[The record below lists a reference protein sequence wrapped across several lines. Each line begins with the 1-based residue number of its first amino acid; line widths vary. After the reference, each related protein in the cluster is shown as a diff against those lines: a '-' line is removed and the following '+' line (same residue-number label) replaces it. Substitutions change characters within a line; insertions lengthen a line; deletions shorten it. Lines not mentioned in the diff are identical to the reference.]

1 MSWCDMGGWCAG
13 KDYDPDRERS
23 EAKRLRRQLQ
33 KERRGAMRE
42 LRRDAAFLGEVTHL
56 LSSSPATS
64 HSVSRSQHHSE
75 WCWAFCQLRRITT
88 CVPPVACQRAMARFH

>member
-1 MSWCDMGGWCAG
+1 MSWCDMGCWRAG

-42 LRRDAAFLGEVTHL
+42 LRKDAAFLGEVTHL
-56 LSSSPATS
+56 LSSSCRNLF

-75 WCWAFCQLRRITT
+75 WC
-88 CVPPVACQRAMARFH
+88 

>member
-1 MSWCDMGGWCAG
+1 MGLVSAPLLSPVCLSSSHNCSRPFHARIVHVAPCTIHHASAGIGCWRAG

-42 LRRDAAFLGEVTHL
+42 LRKDAAFLGEV
-56 LSSSPATS
+56 
-64 HSVSRSQHHSE
+64 
-75 WCWAFCQLRRITT
+75 
-88 CVPPVACQRAMARFH
+88 

>member
-1 MSWCDMGGWCAG
+1 MGCWRAG

-42 LRRDAAFLGEVTHL
+42 LRKDAAFLGEVTHL
-56 LSSSPATS
+56 LSPTCPTSSP
-64 HSVSRSQHHSE
+64 VSRSQYHSE
-75 WCWAFCQLRRITT
+75 PAGSSAAAEDHHMSASCGMLKCDG
-88 CVPPVACQRAMARFH
+88 